1 MSFAASRREFM
12 VGGMRAGA
20 ALALVAASGGAAA
33 AVASDLMPAATA
45 SAPVLSMQTGGA
57 VSPELLHALGAR
69 IGLEVAGA
77 LGGSGA
83 PVSLAYIDASGP
95 AVDALREGIER
106 GIHWEAGS
114 APALREWQAPY
125 CSLLGA
131 ALITNEA
138 TGQRAVVEIDN
149 TVLSMIAM
157 VESLNTPATS
167 HKHAVLTAS
176 ADNLYRV
183 RYLA

>member
-1 MSFAASRREFM
+1 MSFAESRREFM
-12 VGGMRAGA
+12 LSGARAGA
-20 ALALVAASGGAAA
+20 ALAVIAASGGAVGALAA
-33 AVASDLMPAATA
+33 EALPSATA
-45 SAPVLSMQTGGA
+45 ETTAAS

-69 IGLEVAGA
+69 IGLEVTTA
-77 LGGSGA
+77 LGGTDA
-83 PVSLAYIDASGP
+83 PVSLAYIDAAGP
-95 AVDALREGIER
+95 SADALREGIER

-114 APALREWQAPY
+114 APSLHEWQAPY

-149 TVLSMIAM
+149 TALSMIAM
-157 VESLNTPATS
+157 VESLKTPASS

-183 RYLA
+183 RYLS